1 MNRASELV
9 NENIIFN
16 DLRNFVNKYVITDEQ
31 KLVLIKIENII
42 NKNNLELIEI
52 KKAYEKKY

>member
-52 KKAYEKKY
+52 KKAYKKKS